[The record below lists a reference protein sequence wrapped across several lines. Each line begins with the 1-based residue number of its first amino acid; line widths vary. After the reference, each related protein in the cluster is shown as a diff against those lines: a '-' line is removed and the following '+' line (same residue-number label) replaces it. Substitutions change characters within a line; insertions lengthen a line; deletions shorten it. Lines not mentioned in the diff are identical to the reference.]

1 MRQSAR
7 RTRSLFIRYAVAEA
21 IAFPGIRT
29 DWPTFPYHEKHYRNT
44 PKGDSRLVRLSPIR
58 TEIRIRLQPQAPSP
72 VLASGLGST
81 PSPQTQSDAAFWP
94 PQMAHAGI

>member
-29 DWPTFPYHEKHYRNT
+29 EWPSFPYNQKPLVDVRHNR
-44 PKGDSRLVRLSPIR
+44 PRL
-58 TEIRIRLQPQAPSP
+58 
-72 VLASGLGST
+72 
-81 PSPQTQSDAAFWP
+81 
-94 PQMAHAGI
+94 AHQI

>member
-29 DWPTFPYHEKHYRNT
+29 EWPTFPYNERNNRNT
-44 PKGDSRLVRLSPIR
+44 SNGDARLVYS
-58 TEIRIRLQPQAPSP
+58 
-72 VLASGLGST
+72 V
-81 PSPQTQSDAAFWP
+81 
-94 PQMAHAGI
+94 